1 MKHCIRVGNS
11 LTRHSDDAVRFPEET
26 AEDIAVNT
34 SHVEETAEEIDEY
47 GGSEESTE
55 ERGAQ
60 TCPRKSGAKY
70 FNGKRLQRDFT
81 NCHM

>member
-34 SHVEETAEEIDEY
+34 SHVEETAEEIAEY

-55 ERGAQ
+55 ERGAEGYYIVKV
-60 TCPRKSGAKY
+60 TMTFYKGRIKSRK
-70 FNGKRLQRDFT
+70 
-81 NCHM
+81 